1 MQRKVTVVVTARP
14 SYSRIRTALTALQNH
29 PQTELQLVL
38 AGSALLPRYGGI
50 EDTVITDGFEIAA
63 KAHFMVEGETLLT
76 SAKSTGLALLEL
88 SSVFAALEPDIVV
101 TIADRFETIATA
113 LAAANM
119 NVPLAHVQGGEV
131 TGNIDEKI
139 RHAISKLSDYHF
151 ASNEVASTRLL
162 KLGEDPE
169 FVFLTGCPSID
180 IAKMAT
186 NGSGADL
193 APFESYGGI
202 GPAIDTDE
210 AYLLVMQH
218 PVTSSFES
226 ATTHVNE
233 TLKAVSATK
242 MPAVW
247 FWPNI
252 DAGSDGTS
260 KGIRHFR
267 ETNPDAPIHFFRG
280 IDPDDFVR
288 LMNKSTV
295 MIGNSSAGIREAS
308 YLGVPVVNIGDRQEG
323 RLRGPNVIDADYNAD
338 QISQAIQTQISA
350 KRPDPVKIY
359 GDGTA
364 GDQIANIL
372 ATVELRNTKRLTY

>member
-260 KGIRHFR
+260 RH
-267 ETNPDAPIHFFRG
+267 
-280 IDPDDFVR
+280 
-288 LMNKSTV
+288 STF
-295 MIGNSSAGIREAS
+295 
-308 YLGVPVVNIGDRQEG
+308 
-323 RLRGPNVIDADYNAD
+323 
-338 QISQAIQTQISA
+338 
-350 KRPDPVKIY
+350 
-359 GDGTA
+359 
-364 GDQIANIL
+364 
-372 ATVELRNTKRLTY
+372 